1 MARVVVFHTTDF
13 HNRLTVPQA
22 RKLAALKK
30 EADFSMLLDS
40 GDAIGAGNLT
50 YRPGGEPILELMASA
65 GYDAMA
71 MGNRESH
78 PNYAV
83 LKKKLAQATFPVL
96 AANLRPQ
103 RGKPM
108 PDCVR
113 SHIIALLGNGLRVA
127 VVGLAPQI
135 TAPES
140 WWRRVT
146 DYVFDEPQK
155 TAEGLVKKLRP
166 QADVVIL
173 LTHLGIAADRMLAG
187 IEGVHLVLGGHG
199 HRPIMPPEKVG
210 AAYIA
215 HAPPYAR
222 GASRLAIE
230 VHDAGVEVSG
240 DVLEL

>member
-1 MARVVVFHTTDF
+1 MAGVVVFHTTDF

-22 RKLAALKK
+22 QRLAAIRK
-30 EADFSMLLDS
+30 EADCSLLLDS

-50 YRPGGEPILELMASA
+50 YRPGGEPILQLMADA

-78 PNYAV
+78 PNYTV
-83 LKKKLAQATFPVL
+83 LKRKLAQATFPVL

-103 RGKPM
+103 RGKPV
-108 PDCVR
+108 PACVR
-113 SHIIALLGNGLRVA
+113 SHIIARLGNGLRVA

-155 TAEGLVKKLRP
+155 TATGLVKKLRP
-166 QADVVIL
+166 DADIVIL
-173 LTHLGIAADRMLAG
+173 LTHLGMAADRMLAG
-187 IEGVHLVLGGHG
+187 IQGVTIVLGGHD
-199 HRPIMPPEKVG
+199 HTLIMPPEKVG
-210 AAYIA
+210 TTYVA

-222 GASRLAIE
+222 GVSRLEIE
-230 VHDAGVEVSG
+230 VGDSG
-240 DVLEL
+240 MEISGEVLEL